1 MPHTDIA
8 AIDFETATGQ
18 RSSACAIGIA
28 VPQADGTIVGR
39 SWLIR
44 PPGNAYEPFN
54 ISIHGIKPQ
63 DTENAP
69 SAVEVWAE
77 VAEHI
82 GDRAL
87 VAHNASF
94 DMSVLRRSF
103 EVHNVG
109 LPREYQYLCTYR
121 LAQLVWP
128 DRWSYRLPDIVSDLG
143 LPTDQHHDP
152 AWDAH
157 AALEIANALASAVGV
172 ERLRDVAAA
181 KGLGIGHLYPDPR
194 RWDPFSAAGSQRS
207 RFAASVRA
215 RDIATDR
222 SEFDTDHP
230 FYARRIVITGA
241 LPNGM
246 ARRDAYQ
253 RIVDI
258 GGEIADTVSK
268 KVNILVV
275 ADLKPVVVG
284 GDGQTGKLRKAIQL
298 AESGVS
304 IEIMDAGDFLRLLE
318 I

>member
-143 LPTDQHHDP
+143 LPT
-152 AWDAH
+152 
-157 AALEIANALASAVGV
+157 SS
-172 ERLRDVAAA
+172 
-181 KGLGIGHLYPDPR
+181 LGCPR
-194 RWDPFSAAGSQRS
+194 RTRDRKRPGLRRRGREAQRCRCCEGTRNRSPVPRSPTVGPVQRRWIATKSLRCLGQSQRH
-207 RFAASVRA
+207 
-215 RDIATDR
+215 RD
-222 SEFDTDHP
+222 
-230 FYARRIVITGA
+230 
-241 LPNGM
+241 
-246 ARRDAYQ
+246 
-253 RIVDI
+253 
-258 GGEIADTVSK
+258 
-268 KVNILVV
+268 
-275 ADLKPVVVG
+275 
-284 GDGQTGKLRKAIQL
+284 
-298 AESGVS
+298 
-304 IEIMDAGDFLRLLE
+304 
-318 I
+318 